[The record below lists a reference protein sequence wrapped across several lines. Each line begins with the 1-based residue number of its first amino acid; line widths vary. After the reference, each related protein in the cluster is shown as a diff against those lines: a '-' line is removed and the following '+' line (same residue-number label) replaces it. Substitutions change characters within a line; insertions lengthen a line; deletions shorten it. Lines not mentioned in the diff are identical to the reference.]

1 MFSKIKIQADKMTVV
16 NTAKPRK
23 PIPVAR
29 PIAIASKT
37 ASISF
42 DEPAAERNLIRLKVP
57 ATATPAP
64 KFPFTKA
71 MITAIK
77 AGMRLRVITN
87 SFV

>member
-1 MFSKIKIQADKMTVV
+1 MFSKIKIQADRMTVIK
-16 NTAKPRK
+16 TAKPRK

-29 PIAIASKT
+29 PIAIAKRT

-42 DEPAAERNLIRLKVP
+42 EEPAAERNLIRLKVP

-64 KFPFTKA
+64 KLPLTNA
-71 MITAIK
+71 IITAIN
-77 AGMRLRVITN
+77 AGIKLSVMTN